1 MADGAFSS
9 PQLSPP
15 SRCRGTDTEPLPPGR
30 VTLVTA
36 PTTPKEIAARQA
48 PVLQPRLLGDDP
60 IALVCG
66 HLSLIPR
73 LLLKLLPPELGVPL
87 ANFTII
93 LLYQI
98 LLSTTSNLLVM
109 LASLSLPTVWT
120 VGRDSEKAVE
130 LEPPAI
136 AWMGSYHRFSRG
148 AGRSSLYGNR
158 RVG

>member
-1 MADGAFSS
+1 MG
-9 PQLSPP
+9 LSVALNSAPLLVAEGLIL
-15 SRCRGTDTEPLPPGR
+15 SRCLQVGLHSSLPPPHPR
-30 VTLVTA
+30 
-36 PTTPKEIAARQA
+36 PKEIAARQA

-109 LASLSLPTVWT
+109 LASLSLPTVHT

-158 RVG
+158 RVD